1 MREGND
7 SNKMEVMNRREALLI
22 IGKEGKMMRRK
33 NVVLFSITFIS
44 LMLLVATTLFAQ
56 VKEVKIGVL
65 YPLSGAAAAIGRDL
79 QRAAE
84 MTAEELVNSKKPDI
98 DILMTKW
105 GGIPNLGGAKLK
117 LIFADHRG
125 EPDRGAD
132 LAKRL
137 IEDDKVVGLMG
148 AYHSSVT
155 KTVSAVAE
163 RYGVPMINDSSTSP
177 DLTRRGFKWFWRV
190 TPHDE
195 YFTKDLFE
203 LLKGLT
209 EGKVKGVKSVP
220 KDQIKNL
227 AYACENTEWGSS
239 VGKTIEAY
247 AKEYGFDIVK
257 GLLYSANAPD
267 LTSEAQALIAAKPDC
282 MLFACYLS
290 DSLLMIRTLKGMKA
304 APRFFW
310 GQNAGFE
317 MADFHKTLG
326 ADINGVLTRTVFIDK
341 LAKVKKVAGQIN
353 DLYKKKYGDEL
364 TGATGRSVVGVQTWA
379 YVLNRAGS
387 TDPKAIQKACN
398 EINIPGYELVMPWE
412 GIKFDATG
420 QNILG
425 KGLIGQYQLTRE
437 GKISL
442 EIIFPFDLATAN
454 MVYPF
459 PGWK

>member
-1 MREGND
+1 
-7 SNKMEVMNRREALLI
+7 
-22 IGKEGKMMRRK
+22 MMRNRK
-33 NVVLFSITFIS
+33 EIIFLSVLVLFFLI
-44 LMLLVATTLFAQ
+44 MLPTLFAAE
-56 VKEVKIGVL
+56 KEIKIGVL
-65 YPLSGAAAAIGRDL
+65 YPLSGAAATIGRDL

-84 MTAEELVNSKKPDI
+84 LTAEQLVNNKNPEI
-98 DILMTKW
+98 DILMAKW
-105 GGIPNLGGAKLK
+105 GGIPTLGGAKIK

-137 IEDDKVVGLMG
+137 ILDDKVVGLMG

-155 KTVSAVAE
+155 KTASAVAE
-163 RYGVPMINDSSTSP
+163 RYGIPMINDSSTSP
-177 DLTRRGFKWFWRV
+177 DLTRRGFKWFWRT

-209 EGKVKGVKSVP
+209 EGKVKGVKAIP
-220 KDQIKNL
+220 KDQLKNL

-239 VGKTIEAY
+239 VGKVIETY
-247 AKEYGFDIVK
+247 AKEYGFNIVK
-257 GLLYSANAPD
+257 GMLYNANSPD
-267 LTSEAQALIAAKPDC
+267 LTSEAQALVAAKPDG

-304 APRFFW
+304 APHFFW

-326 ADINGVLTRTVFIDK
+326 ADTNGVLTRTVFIDK
-341 LAKVKKVAGQIN
+341 LAKVKRVAGQIN

-379 YVLNRAGS
+379 YVLNRASS

-398 EINIPGYELVMPWE
+398 EINIPPYELVMPWE

-425 KGLIGQYQLTRE
+425 KGLIGQYQLSKE
-437 GKISL
+437 GKIDL
-442 EIIFPFDLATAN
+442 QIVYPFDLATAN
-454 MVYPF
+454 FIYPF

>member
-1 MREGND
+1 MKRVNPY
-7 SNKMEVMNRREALLI
+7 VF
-22 IGKEGKMMRRK
+22 
-33 NVVLFSITFIS
+33 VLFITILSFLMMSSI
-44 LMLLVATTLFAQ
+44 LFAAE
-56 VKEVKIGVL
+56 KEIKIGVL
-65 YPLSGAAAAIGRDL
+65 YPLSGAAATIGRDL

-84 MTAEELVNSKKPDI
+84 LTAEQLVNNKNPDI

-105 GGIPNLGGAKLK
+105 GGVPNLGGAKIR
-117 LIFADHRG
+117 LIFKDHRG

-132 LAKRL
+132 LAKSL
-137 IEDDKVVGLMG
+137 ILDDKVVGLMG

-163 RYGVPMINDSSTSP
+163 RYGIPMINDSSTSP
-177 DLTRRGFKWFWRV
+177 DLTRRGFKWFWRT

-203 LLKGLT
+203 LMKGLT
-209 EGKVKGVKSVP
+209 EGKVKGVKSIP

-239 VGKTIEAY
+239 VAKTIESF
-247 AKEYGFDIVK
+247 AKEYGFNIVK
-257 GLLYSANAPD
+257 GLLYNANSPD
-267 LTSEAQALIAAKPDC
+267 LTSETQALIAAKPDC

-290 DSLLMIRTLKGMKA
+290 DSILMIRTLKGMKA

-326 ADINGVLTRTVFIDK
+326 ADTNGVLTRTVFIDK
-341 LAKVKKVAGQIN
+341 LAKVKRVAGQIN

-379 YVLNRAGS
+379 YVLNRAAS

-425 KGLIGQYQLTRE
+425 KGLIGQYQLSRE
-437 GKISL
+437 GKIDL
-442 EIIFPFDLATAN
+442 QIVYPFDLATAN
-454 MVYPF
+454 FIYPF

>member
-1 MREGND
+1 MKAKRWIPFFFV
-7 SNKMEVMNRREALLI
+7 SILS
-22 IGKEGKMMRRK
+22 
-33 NVVLFSITFIS
+33 VLMIS
-44 LMLLVATTLFAQ
+44 SMILAAE
-56 VKEVKIGVL
+56 KEVKIGVL
-65 YPLSGAAAAIGRDL
+65 YPLSGAAATIGRDL

-84 MTAEELVNSKKPDI
+84 FTAEELVNNKRPEI
-98 DILMTKW
+98 ELLMTKW
-105 GGIPNLGGAKLK
+105 GGIPGLGGAKIK

-163 RYGVPMINDSSTSP
+163 RYEVPMINDSSTSP
-177 DLTRRGFKWFWRV
+177 DLTKRGFKWFWRA

-209 EGKVKGVKSVP
+209 EGKVKGVKAIP
-220 KDQIKNL
+220 KDQLKNL

-239 VGKTIEAY
+239 VGKTIETFT
-247 AKEYGFDIVK
+247 KEYGFNIVK
-257 GLLYSANAPD
+257 GILYDSKSPD
-267 LTSEAQALIAAKPDC
+267 LTAEARELIAAKPDC
-282 MLFACYLS
+282 MLFASYLS
-290 DSLLMIRTLKGMKA
+290 DSILMIRTLKGMKA
-304 APRFFW
+304 STRFFW

-317 MADFHKTLG
+317 MADFPKALG
-326 ADINGVLTRTVFIDK
+326 TDTNGVLTRTVFIAK
-341 LAKVKKVAGQIN
+341 LAKVKKIAGQIN
-353 DLYKKKYGDEL
+353 ELYKKKYGDDV
-364 TGATGRSVVGVQTWA
+364 TGATGRSIVGVQTWA

-387 TDPKAIQKACN
+387 TDRKAIQKACN
-398 EINIPGYELVMPWE
+398 EIDIPGYELVMPWD

-420 QNILG
+420 QNVKG
-425 KGLIGQYQLTRE
+425 KGLIGQYQFKE
-437 GKISL
+437 GKVEL
-442 EIIFPFDLATAN
+442 EIIYPFDLATAN
-454 MVYPF
+454 MIYPF